1 MKTAA
6 ILFGL
11 FGMTLIGC
19 GESKTL
25 ANEAPK
31 GEYAQDIEKA
41 KKLEPAR
48 LERDQGFENGG

>member
-6 ILFGL
+6 IVLAL
-11 FGMTLIGC
+11 TGMTLIGC
-19 GESKTL
+19 GESKPL

-41 KKLEPAR
+41 KKLEPTR
-48 LERDQGFENGG
+48 VERDQGFENGG